1 MERIHTSLESLLYHQ
16 HNNHLTYKVTETA
29 DTILVESLI
38 FRVPALVRVVLEDIC
53 DYADNFQKTI
63 ILESN
68 QVGYAGEIKVIKL
81 ICKHNYG
88 FIRLRK
94 VGMMRMAS

>member
-1 MERIHTSLESLLYHQ
+1 
-16 HNNHLTYKVTETA
+16 
-29 DTILVESLI
+29 
-38 FRVPALVRVVLEDIC
+38 LVRVVLEDIC